1 MKLIVGLGN
10 PGSSYEGT
18 RHNVGFEVLAE
29 LGMRWRVARPKRKF
43 EAELQD
49 AVFQDQKIVLA
60 APQTFMNLSGRSIQQ
75 VVQFYQIP
83 FGDILVV
90 CDDMNLKLG
99 QLRLRPTGSAGGQ
112 KGLQSI
118 LQVCG
123 TEGIPR
129 LRIGV
134 GRPPEQMDLCL
145 CVVKVSKRRNSAN
158 RQLHQK
164 RSKWHRD
171 LDTGRDGG
179 SHECDESRTGGS

>member
-1 MKLIVGLGN
+1 
-10 PGSSYEGT
+10 
-18 RHNVGFEVLAE
+18 
-29 LGMRWRVARPKRKF
+29 
-43 EAELQD
+43 LQD

-134 GRPPEQMDLCL
+134 GRPPEQMD
-145 CVVKVSKRRNSAN
+145 VSAYVLSKFRKDEVPQIDNSIRNAASGIEI
-158 RQLHQK
+158 
-164 RSKWHRD
+164 WI
-171 LDTGRDGG
+171 RDGTAAAMNVMNPLLTDPKDG
-179 SHECDESRTGGS
+179 HPRDGQGEGKKK